1 MGHRL
6 WKATSAATL
15 TGVNLNNS
23 HREIQDSH
31 WANVS
36 RLCFSFVVSFSPLI
50 ASSVWRE
57 YVPTNGFFLMF
68 PLPPI
73 KLFLLLS
80 LTHMRSLPTSGQ
92 YEVTWFRGLS
102 TDLRDW
108 KVMASLG
115 DVQWV
120 KMGWGVSALFREVEQ
135 KYWKTERQIKCEGIN
150 QYMILKM

>member
-1 MGHRL
+1 MYP
-6 WKATSAATL
+6 
-15 TGVNLNNS
+15 
-23 HREIQDSH
+23 QMD
-31 WANVS
+31 
-36 RLCFSFVVSFSPLI
+36 
-50 ASSVWRE
+50 
-57 YVPTNGFFLMF
+57 FFLMF

-115 DVQWV
+115 DVQ
-120 KMGWGVSALFREVEQ
+120 
-135 KYWKTERQIKCEGIN
+135 
-150 QYMILKM
+150 